1 MFDEF
6 DDVIELILVY
16 WERSKNERPRFYL
29 YTDDGE
35 KLLIVAELVKN
46 KWNIS
51 GDAIKC
57 SPSDSLFMGNLKST
71 DTKQYSGYFHNDEV
85 IRVRLFDSSQQ
96 RTDKLEFTVSI
107 HDSKITTLM
116 QEISQD
122 DQIQFLC
129 GNNRSFQMNNIQ
141 ESEYKMLISK
151 PLSIFHGFCIG
162 ISIILLS
169 S

>member
-1 MFDEF
+1 MLDEVC
-6 DDVIELILVY
+6 DDKELILVH
-16 WERSKNERPRFYL
+16 WDKSKNGRPRFYL
-29 YTDDGE
+29 YTDDEE

-57 SPSDSLFMGNLKST
+57 SPSESLFMGNLKST
-71 DTKQYSGYFHNDEV
+71 DTKQYSGYFHKDEV

-96 RTDKLEFTVSI
+96 RTEKLEFTVSI

-122 DQIQFLC
+122 EQFQFLC
-129 GNNRSFQMNNIQ
+129 GNNCCFRMNNIQ
-141 ESEYKMLISK
+141 DNEYKILISK

-162 ISIILLS
+162 ISMILLS